1 MKLRMYSNVE
11 EGLLLIEFDDEG
23 REMLLSDI
31 ERTITEE
38 DHEFDILDAEPS
50 TDETR
55 GGNWKPNDFYNIS
68 WNPDENAPLHVD
80 DSVYIEGGRIALM
93 DLYNR
98 IRLLPAGCKEIKLA
112 AVHYTPSK

>member
-31 ERTITEE
+31 KRTITEE
-38 DHEFDILDAEPS
+38 DHEFDILDVEPS

-80 DSVYIEGGRIALM
+80 DSVFIAGGRIALM
-93 DLYNR
+93 ALYNR

-112 AVHYTPSK
+112 AVHCTPS